1 MKRREESIIF
11 ALSLVILE
19 ADYIHYVCTVLKKK
33 KGSIEEFERKHVML

>member
-33 KGSIEEFERKHVML
+33 GSIEEFERKHVML